1 MMKMKLQKEIPKRK
15 TKIIVVL
22 QVTNEIKLAESGA
35 GTSLSQ
41 RYGSADPD
49 LYPYRNVT
57 DP

>member
-1 MMKMKLQKEIPKRK
+1 MKMKLQKEIPKRK